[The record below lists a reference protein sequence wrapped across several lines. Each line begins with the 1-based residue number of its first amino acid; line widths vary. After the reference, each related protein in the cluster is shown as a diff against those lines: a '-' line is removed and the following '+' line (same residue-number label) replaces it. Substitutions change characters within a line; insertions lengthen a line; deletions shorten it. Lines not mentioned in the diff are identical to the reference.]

1 MNDKYFMEKALELAE
16 KAEKKG
22 EVPIGALIVK
32 NGKIISKAF
41 NKREKKQNAL
51 YHAEILAINKAC
63 KKLKSWRLDDCVLYC
78 TLEPC
83 IMCSGAIVNARIQ
96 KVVFGAYEK
105 KSGAVVSKYSLLND
119 NGLNH
124 NCLFLGGIKE
134 EECKT
139 ILVNFFKNQRR
150 AEITKK

>member
-1 MNDKYFMEKALELAE
+1 MNDDFYMDKVLELAE

-32 NGKIISKAF
+32 NGKIISKAY
-41 NKREKKQNAL
+41 NNREKKQNAL

-83 IMCSGAIVNARIQ
+83 IMCSGAIINARIK

-105 KSGAVVSKYSLLND
+105 KSGAVVSKYTLLND

-124 NCLFLGGIKE
+124 NCDFVGGIKE
-134 EECKT
+134 EQCKT
-139 ILVNFFKNQRR
+139 LLVNFFKKQRSS
-150 AEITKK
+150 EITKK

>member
-1 MNDKYFMEKALELAE
+1 MNDDFYMDKALELAE

-32 NGKIISKAF
+32 NGKIISKAY
-41 NKREKKQNAL
+41 NNREKKQNAL

-83 IMCSGAIVNARIQ
+83 IMCSGAIINARIK

-105 KSGAVVSKYSLLND
+105 KSGAVVSKYTLLND

-124 NCLFLGGIKE
+124 NCDFVGGIKE
-134 EECKT
+134 EQCKT
-139 ILVNFFKNQRR
+139 LLVNFFKKQRSS
-150 AEITKK
+150 EITKK